1 MSNTFADKSGRGLLL
16 AALNKAAA
24 EKGVTFKQ
32 TDLLFGAVEESTN
45 PAREVQMTYSAA
57 PDTQFEGEAVAFYN
71 KIDLTSLFENAAIE
85 VVQISA
91 GPTTLAE
98 VVAAV
103 NARYSLGFTSDDI
116 VTEGD
121 FEAEASTV
129 VLVAAEG
136 SYGFKGQVIVE
147 VVEGKLPLAEVIGDP
162 VLGDLVVPVE
172 IPAYL
177 TAPVIIVGEITAK
190 GRTASNKMI
199 VGTGNPVTEM
209 TLASNGEIEVGLG
222 ARIWKGTTPP
232 ASQDGHY
239 DIAIKDNGDWNWPF
253 SIALLQEERPISEL
267 YDVTLTVTS
276 LESGISLPFY
286 LNIDSDGVAHF
297 LNTEYGIDIVD
308 SSVTSGGS
316 VVQNIQRIT
325 FYKPVMGEM
334 TTNAGGAPIGD
345 FMLSLRAERR
355 EGLVEAV
362 VAEITVNVT
371 VEEPA

>member
-24 EKGVTFKQ
+24 EKGVTFKP
-32 TDLLFGAVEESTN
+32 TDLLFGSVEESTN
-45 PAREVQMTYSAA
+45 PAREVQMTYTAA

-71 KIDLTSLFENAAIE
+71 KIDLTALFENAAIE

-91 GPTTLAE
+91 GPTSIAE

-162 VLGDLVVPVE
+162 VLGDLVTPVE

-190 GRTASNKMI
+190 GRTAGNKML

-222 ARIWKGTTPP
+222 ARVWKGTTPP
-232 ASQDGHY
+232 VSQDGHY

-286 LNIDSDGVAHF
+286 LNIDSDGVSHF
-297 LNTEYGIDIVD
+297 VNTEHDFDIVD

-316 VVQNIQRIT
+316 VVQNIQRVT
-325 FYKPVMGEM
+325 FYKSVMGEM

-345 FMLSLRAERR
+345 FMVSLRAERR
-355 EGLVEAV
+355 EGLVEPV
-362 VAEITVNVT
+362 EVEISVNVT
-371 VEEPA
+371 TMPQV